1 MIKSKAMRRVLAG
14 ETVRHSGWRKFSWM
28 ATRIFG
34 GTPKITRETRV
45 LHQN

>member
-1 MIKSKAMRRVLAG
+1 
-14 ETVRHSGWRKFSWM
+14 M

-45 LHQN
+45 LHQNYDTARRATGLKI